1 MSHVDKLGILG
12 IRSFSPEE
20 PQYIKFLSP
29 FTLIVGAN
37 GTGKLLLSNLA
48 GVKEVKAQVRLKF
61 VDVDGQRIL
70 CSRSLSLTQNKVK
83 ATLKTLDSSLQ
94 RYNPTT
100 GETYSISSRCADMDA
115 LLPVHL
121 GVPKAILENV
131 IFCHQEESNWP
142 LSEPAALKKKFD
154 DIFASTKYTKALDS
168 IKDIRKERAQ
178 DTRMDQV
185 KLEGLKADTAKAKR
199 LQSDVED
206 MTKRCQEKQ
215 TKIEELDEH
224 IHSTTAEMEQLL
236 EVHQQAQELANK
248 ISQVTQQKQLYQT
261 NLAELEKDLTE
272 RDETNE
278 ELEALLQAQTTK
290 NAADKSA
297 RQTLETERNTI
308 EQRLHTTRNKVSSK
322 LTEIGRL
329 QAASDDNAQCI
340 EEQGQLIIDICRE
353 LNLDQA
359 LQNDPSESI
368 LAIQQAVAKREKETQ
383 TIKTQ
388 AQNEQNKLSNE
399 LQALKSER
407 AGLDE
412 AKKHTQRELEKDKA
426 TINALTTQ
434 LDSIRVTH
442 VDINMEKDRLDSEE
456 SRLATHQSEMN
467 SNNMD
472 TQLLQ
477 KERQLRD
484 LDDQVS
490 NLNDEMSKLS
500 MQGDT
505 RARLALKQGDRDT
518 KLAAARS
525 IFEQCK
531 DDVAQK
537 LEIEP
542 TLEHLDKDIRTLL
555 EKQVL
560 EISAIQ
566 HRHDQANRDLS
577 SVETLLSMT
586 QSSVNDKRDEANALE
601 RSIQAVLP
609 DASLPDELKK
619 VDDSIVDLRGHI
631 SSLGAAEL
639 LYSRFVKKAGDNQN
653 CPLCVRQFADNDEL
667 TAYIGKLEDII
678 SKIPRQVSD
687 YKQKVK
693 EMEEWQQRLRSLE
706 SSWMKME
713 SLRTKEIADLEKT
726 VKEHERNQAKAI
738 ETMGKISAEM
748 SHAHD
753 DKNRLER
760 IYKLSED
767 AVRQHREAKQLGKEI
782 DRLEAE
788 LRHTG
793 STRTITDCKREL
805 EDLADQGKTVR
816 KEIKRLHDDREVS
829 LRILQQLESNTRDAR
844 DKLTRLQ
851 HQMESRTQVESS
863 LSTAQKS
870 LNANQKSMNDYN
882 SAIAPVDSK
891 IDLATTELQECQQ
904 KWNARYDR
912 ANLNANK
919 GRQRMDRLDTLNKKI
934 ERYEKSDRSA
944 QLTTLSDE
952 MKQLESNIK
961 TITKD
966 RDSKNEEIRRM
977 DKELADRQGVERELK
992 DHIRYRS
999 IKENLKTSESELAEY
1014 KRQSQQFKRATYEQ
1028 KLELLKNKQSQYIGT
1043 RGSLQGEIRQMRDQ
1057 LERYRHDLSTDYQ
1070 DIQGKYNKQ
1079 YIQVKTNEMTMV
1091 DLEKYTK
1098 ALQQAIMRYHT
1109 LKMEDLNKIIK
1120 ELWMSTYRGGDI
1132 DYIEIR
1138 SDAEGTTAANRI
1150 YNYRVVMVKNGK
1162 EMSIRG
1168 RCSAGQKVLTSIII
1182 RLALAE
1188 TFCINCGVLTLDEP
1202 TTNLDRANIESLADN
1217 LAKIIQSRRAQ
1228 SNFQLVVITHDEE
1241 FVEYLSRAEVS
1252 DKYYRISKDENQ
1264 CSIIR
1269 QETFVSQ

>member
-1 MSHVDKLGILG
+1 
-12 IRSFSPEE
+12 
-20 PQYIKFLSP
+20 
-29 FTLIVGAN
+29 
-37 GTGKLLLSNLA
+37 
-48 GVKEVKAQVRLKF
+48 
-61 VDVDGQRIL
+61 IL

-199 LQSDVED
+199 LRSDVED

-224 IHSTTAEMEQLL
+224 IHNTTAEMEHLL
-236 EVHQQAQELANK
+236 EVHQQAQELVNK
-248 ISQVTQQKQLYQT
+248 ISQVTQQKQLYQS

-278 ELEALLQAQTTK
+278 ELEVLLQAQTTK
-290 NAADKSA
+290 NAADENA
-297 RQTLETERNTI
+297 RQALETERNTM

-340 EEQGQLIIDICRE
+340 EEQRQLIADICRE

-359 LQNDPSESI
+359 SQRNPSESI
-368 LAIQQAVAKREKETQ
+368 LDIQQAVVKREKETQ
-383 TIKTQ
+383 TIK

-442 VDINMEKDRLDSEE
+442 VDINMEKDRLNNEE
-456 SRLATHQSEMN
+456 SRLATHQSEINNNDMN
-467 SNNMD
+467 
-472 TQLLQ
+472 TQLSQ
-477 KERQLRD
+477 KERQLH
-484 LDDQVS
+484 
-490 NLNDEMSKLS
+490 
-500 MQGDT
+500 
-505 RARLALKQGDRDT
+505 T

-542 TLEHLDKDIRTLL
+542 TLEHLDKDIRSLL

-577 SVETLLSMT
+577 SVETLLAMT
-586 QSSVNDKRDEANALE
+586 QSSMNDKRHEANALE

-609 DASLPDELKK
+609 DASLPDELQK
-619 VDDSIVDLRGHI
+619 VDASIVDLRGKI
-631 SSLGAAEL
+631 SSLAAAEL

-653 CPLCVRQFADNDEL
+653 CPLCVRQFADDDEL
-667 TAYIGKLEDII
+667 TAYIEKLQDTI
-678 SKIPRQVSD
+678 SKIPRQTND
-687 YKQKVK
+687 YNRKVE

-706 SSWMKME
+706 SSWIKME
-713 SLRTKEIADLEKT
+713 SLRTDEIAGLEKT
-726 VKEHERNQAKAI
+726 AKEHERKQAKAI
-738 ETMGKISAEM
+738 ETMSKISTEM
-748 SHAHD
+748 SQAHD
-753 DKNRLER
+753 DKKRLER

-805 EDLADQGKTVR
+805 EDLADQ
-816 KEIKRLHDDREVS
+816 
-829 LRILQQLESNTRDAR
+829 
-844 DKLTRLQ
+844 
-851 HQMESRTQVESS
+851 RTQVESS
-863 LSTAQKS
+863 LSTAHKS
-870 LNANQKSMNDYN
+870 LNANQKIMNDYS

-891 IDLATTELQECQQ
+891 IDHATTELLECQQ
-904 KWNARYDR
+904 KWNTRYDR

-919 GRQRMDRLDTLNKKI
+919 GRQQMDRLDTLNKKI
-934 ERYEKSDRSA
+934 ERYEKSDRST

-952 MKQLESNIK
+952 MKQLESHIK
-961 TITKD
+961 TMTKD
-966 RDSKNEEIRRM
+966 RDSKNEEIRAM

-999 IKENLKTSESELAEY
+999 IKEDLKTCESELAEY

-1070 DIQGKYNKQ
+1070 DIQGKYNRQ
-1079 YIQVKTNEMTMV
+1079 YIQVKTNELTMV
-1091 DLEKYTK
+1091 DLDKYTK

-1162 EMSIRG
+1162 EMNIRG

-1252 DKYYRISKDENQ
+1252 DKYYRISKDE
-1264 CSIIR
+1264 
-1269 QETFVSQ
+1269 